1 MKRSVVRLLAFLS
14 ALVMLM
20 GVFAVHAEEYAEYS
34 GGLSVAGVR
43 AANGY
48 DTDVYVCV
56 DGVWRDIGD
65 LQSEVVTIVIDYGWT
80 SFSYDYDVIR
90 VSALPNAL
98 EEFGFANHAAKD
110 TRFPVSIDHSS
121 TTSVERRDGWD
132 RSDLIPLGTCGEDN
146 MGYDNGAAFDIYYAP
161 AFEVNWDIFN
171 VTSTPAA
178 LAQENSFYT
187 IHVEGLS
194 DADMAR
200 VNYGDAYDTDF
211 GHVVFHGDTATITVP
226 RGAYTWSYEGAYG
239 SVAIDEQTDVV
250 AYTFE
255 NVTGAL
261 TLTAAEQD
269 KIYVTV
275 QQVDYDGLVTATQTY
290 ELEPGSTLP
299 AEAFTGYD
307 SQYKWYNEQGGQIA
321 SPSTMTFNTDTVITT
336 KPAAVTSNVGAN
348 FFVYLDGSWKRLD
361 YTTDTLYGPFE
372 TGGRRYLLRVS
383 DLEATF
389 GSYGFDADT
398 YTSTDRRFAY
408 NYANSTTVWAD
419 TTSLMYYGEWAL
431 PLSTSPS
438 VYDVY
443 YLPDNTGDI
452 FGQAPDTYGPLN
464 AFHTVTLTEEET
476 GATAQFILEEE
487 TVLSDWL
494 QTMAGTTLPGFTHP
508 VSGYQWENTDT
519 GAVLTDADTAAA
531 VQDLIASVPTCIV
544 TLTDKDGN
552 VLGTVENVPVGTS
565 IATWVKENADVV
577 LADGKTLYEYE
588 WMLLN
593 DTAIG
598 TQVFQKDTTLVGEAK
613 PVYTVTFLDK
623 RPGSDEEGG
632 SFDNSSESYTTIQVM
647 AGATIPAAFIA
658 RMRQNITLE
667 EDWAF
672 VEWQYEGNEGYL
684 VMDSATPIVKDTV
697 VWADYTQEVYVRFW
711 TDRNKTTQFAG
722 TGLENQPVGKRYQGA
737 APDEAAVLAVAPVEG
752 MRFRYWYD
760 LNTGMVFT
768 LDGDPVRT
776 NLDLYPVFERAI
788 FSFNDRDTGAPLAVL
803 YDGTNLAYEPE
814 ERPGY
819 YYAGLEVT
827 CNDGTTFIIPNGTEI
842 TRDYLTANN
851 IPVPAQVNGRYNIPA
866 KPLYRQQRTVV
877 YHTGD
882 DAQFIIYGA
891 EDQETYTVTAD
902 GELIL
907 LGALDIINVASPIG
921 LALDGWTTTPGGT
934 QVQYAPNA
942 TFEGDTA
949 LDGIVGAGETV
960 HLYPVWAQQENTI
973 AITFVSQYPDD
984 AVDADGNALTER
996 RYTVYIKEGSKPTMP
1011 TLEKAGVSSPEN
1023 VLPDGTVRYV
1033 LAGWSLDQD
1042 GHLDNTGEHET
1053 QINGTYV
1060 PGSEY
1065 QHSVNEN
1072 KTFYAIWVDRQT
1084 PDTGITAAFHI
1095 RADGI
1100 LPIEPGQF
1108 ATSFYLPGACAGSN
1122 AWFGTIKKQ
1131 INVVNNVAEV
1141 EANVLQEPDIATIL
1155 AKLQSNTNYITL
1167 FPQILDMTVADY
1179 GTGWWIDWYA
1189 CKHVSCPTGKHYHVD
1204 GRVRFENQ
1212 VELNYHP
1219 NGGTY
1224 VPPGTVHDKDTTA
1237 AVDFSPTPTRDHF
1250 TFIGWDE
1257 DPAAKIPD
1265 YPAPG
1270 YTFPEGPNLTDIFM
1284 DTDKDL
1290 YAIWQPVEI
1299 TIPMDDDF
1307 KGQKYEQTNNGVLTP
1322 PREGRRYQ
1330 FTIEAISLPEGAQ
1343 PYAKR
1348 TVTCL
1353 ADGTF
1358 TFPQIHV
1365 QVPGMYV
1372 FEVREVI
1379 GNLAVQYD
1387 TAVYRLTINIVES
1400 DYGLG
1405 IAGYSFTRNNKV
1417 ITVDGNNV
1425 DNVVFTFTN
1434 RTDIRSVTAT
1444 KVWDDANNQDGV
1456 RPPSVNVTL
1465 RRAGDSIFSESAT
1478 LTAAGNWMWT
1488 WEDLDIKDAASGE
1501 IYEYYIVEDAVPL
1514 YTTTYSGDMNAGLV
1528 VTNSYTPHT
1537 ADFPVEKIWQD
1548 DGDVAGIRPE
1558 TLTYI
1563 LIGSTP
1569 DGSVVSTTVSDP
1581 VPDPWS
1587 YTFEDMPLYKD
1598 GQHLLYTMTEVAIP
1612 GYKTTITTAN
1622 NSEGGADYHVT
1633 NTLDVTHVT
1642 VTKQIAGNAAHM
1654 DALFPFTAWVYD
1666 ADGLLVTDVEAGEGY
1681 TVDADGTIRFS
1692 LGHEGSVQ
1700 LRMLPLGGTIVLAE
1714 ENGDYVAA
1722 YSPTGT
1728 ETASGM
1734 RYDLTQGLAITV
1746 TNTRE
1751 APVLTGVTL
1760 DTVPY
1765 LLLLGLALSGLAG
1778 LVIKR
1783 RVE

>member
-34 GGLSVAGVR
+34 GGLSVAAAR

-56 DGVWRDIGD
+56 DGLWRDIGD
-65 LQSEVVTIVIDYGWT
+65 LNSVTVSVTKWGFT
-80 SFSYDYDVIR
+80 TDYDVAR
-90 VSALPNAL
+90 VA
-98 EEFGFANHAAKD
+98 
-110 TRFPVSIDHSS
+110 
-121 TTSVERRDGWD
+121 
-132 RSDLIPLGTCGEDN
+132 DL
-146 MGYDNGAAFDIYYAP
+146 
-161 AFEVNWDIFN
+161 
-171 VTSTPAA
+171 PAA
-178 LAQENSFYT
+178 LYDFGFDGYANGDTCFPSAVNGYAKLYAGYQEGWTQTGTIPMGTVQYDQGESFVIYYVPVWGHQMYEEVLPASLVAANSFYS
-187 IHVEGLS
+187 INIEGLS
-194 DADMAR
+194 DTDMAR

-211 GHVVFHGDTATITVP
+211 GHVVFTGGTATVTVP
-226 RGAYTWSYEGAYG
+226 RGAYTWSYDGTYG
-239 SVAIDEQTDVV
+239 SVTINEQADTVT
-250 AYTFE
+250 YTFE
-255 NVTGAL
+255 NVTDTL
-261 TLTAAEQD
+261 TLTAEAQE

-290 ELEPGSTLP
+290 ELDPGSTLP
-299 AEAFTGYD
+299 ADAFAGYN
-307 SQYKWYNEQGGQIA
+307 SQYKWYNEQGGLIV

-336 KPAAVTSNVGAN
+336 KPTAITSNVGAN

-372 TGGRRYLLRVS
+372 AGGSRYLLRVS
-383 DLEATF
+383 DLEAAF
-389 GSYGFDADT
+389 GPYGFDADT
-398 YTSTDRRFAY
+398 YTSADRRFAY

-431 PLSTSPS
+431 PLSVSPS

-443 YLPDNTGDI
+443 YLPDNKGDI
-452 FGQAPDTYGPLN
+452 FGAAPGTYGPAN

-487 TVLSDWL
+487 TLLSDWL
-494 QTMAGTTLPGFTHP
+494 KTMAGTTLPGFTYP

-519 GAVLTDADTAAA
+519 GAVLTDADTAAT
-531 VQDLIASVPTCIV
+531 VQNLTASRPTCTV

-552 VLGTVENVPVGTS
+552 VLGTVEDVLVGAS
-565 IATWVKENADVV
+565 IASWMKDNAGLV
-577 LADGKTLYEYE
+577 LADGMTLYEHE
-588 WMLLN
+588 WMLPN
-593 DTAIG
+593 NTAIG
-598 TQVFQKDTTLVGEAK
+598 TQVFQKDTTLVGEVK
-613 PVYTVTFLDK
+613 PVYTVTFVEK
-623 RPGSDEEGG
+623 RPGSDEAGG
-632 SFDNSSESYTTIQVM
+632 SFNDSSEAYTTVQVM
-647 AGATIPAAFIA
+647 EGETIPAAFIA
-658 RMRQNITLE
+658 RMRQNIILA

-684 VMDSATPIVKDTV
+684 VMDSNTPIIQDTI

-711 TDRNKTTQFAG
+711 TDRSKTTQFAG
-722 TGLENQPVGKRYQGA
+722 TGMENQPVGKKYQGA
-737 APDEAAVLAVAPVEG
+737 APDEAAVLAAAPVEG

-760 LNTGMVFT
+760 LNTGTVFT
-768 LDGDPVRT
+768 LNTDLVRT

-788 FSFNDRDTGAPLAVL
+788 FSFNDKDTGEALTVL

-814 ERPGY
+814 ERPDY

-827 CNDGTTFIIPNGTEI
+827 CNDGTTVIIPNGTEI

-851 IPVPAQVNGRYNIPA
+851 IPVPTQVNGRYNIPA
-866 KPLYRQQRTVV
+866 RPVYKQQRTVV

-891 EDQETYTVTAD
+891 EDQESYTVKVD
-902 GELIL
+902 DELIL
-907 LGALDIINVASPIG
+907 LGALDIINVTSPIG

-942 TFEGDTA
+942 IFEGGTA

-973 AITFVSQYPDD
+973 AVTFVSQYPDD
-984 AVDADGNALTER
+984 AVDANNNALVDR
-996 RYTVYIKEGSKPTMP
+996 SYTIYIKEGSKPTMP
-1011 TLEKAGVSSPEN
+1011 TLATAGMRVPAN
-1023 VLPDGTVRYV
+1023 ICNGTQQRY
-1033 LAGWSLDQD
+1033 LMAGWSRDED
-1042 GHLDNTGEHET
+1042 GKLSSSDTTYTE
-1053 QINGTYV
+1053 QYGTYTE
-1060 PGSEY
+1060 GSQYLHPITED
-1065 QHSVNEN
+1065 V
-1072 KTFYAIWVDRQT
+1072 TFYAIWVDKAPEIDST
-1084 PDTGITAAFHI
+1084 MAFFHI
-1095 RADGI
+1095 RLDGT
-1100 LPIEPGQF
+1100 LPIEPSQYTQSG
-1108 ATSFYLPGACAGSN
+1108 YLPGSCSLPTG
-1122 AWFGTIKKQ
+1122 WTGTIKKQ
-1131 INVVNNVAEV
+1131 INVVNNVAQV
-1141 EANVLQEPDIATIL
+1141 EANILEDPDLETIYNAL
-1155 AKLQSNTNYITL
+1155 AANNTYAAKFANLTL
-1167 FPQILDMTVADY
+1167 DDY
-1179 GTGWWIDWYA
+1179 GTKWWIDWYA
-1189 CKHVSCPTGKHYHVD
+1189 CKFSCGTHYHVD
-1204 GRVRFENQ
+1204 GRVRFADQ

-1219 NGGTY
+1219 NGGSN
-1224 VPPGTVHDKDTTA
+1224 VPNGTVHDKDTWAT
-1237 AVDFSPTPTRDHF
+1237 VNNTRTPVRENF
-1250 TFIGWDE
+1250 IFIGWDE
-1257 DPAAKIPD
+1257 DPSAKIPD

-1270 YTFPEGPNLTDIFM
+1270 YNFPEGPNLTDIFM
-1284 DTDKDL
+1284 DADKDL

-1330 FTIEAISLPEGAQ
+1330 FTIEAISLPEGAS

-1478 LTAAGNWMWT
+1478 LTAAGNWTWT
-1488 WEDLDIKDAASGE
+1488 WEDLDIKDASSGE
-1501 IYEYYIVEDAVPL
+1501 IYEYYIIEDTVPL
-1514 YTTTYSGDMNAGLV
+1514 YTTTYSGDMNAGLM

-1548 DGDVAGIRPE
+1548 DGDAANIRPE

-1569 DGSVVSTTVSDP
+1569 DGNVVSTTVSDP

-1612 GYKTTITTAN
+1612 GYKTTITTAS
-1622 NSEGGADYHVT
+1622 NSDGGADYHVT

-1654 DALFPFTAWVYD
+1654 DAVFPFTAWVYD
-1666 ADGLLVTDVEAGEGY
+1666 ADGLLVTDMEAGEGY

-1714 ENGDYVAA
+1714 ENGDYVAT
-1722 YSPTGT
+1722 YSPAGA
-1728 ETASGM
+1728 ETTSGM

-1751 APVLTGVTL
+1751 TPILTGVTL

-1783 RVE
+1783 RAD